1 MRIGLEE
8 TAWRWTPAE
17 FEGAEL
23 FTTERPEA
31 QARPGGKGLCPG
43 GPPEGAGSTG
53 QGTPPV
59 PALPRG
65 CRANLLSFLTSL
77 AFSSKTNKVK
87 PCWNENYI

>member
-1 MRIGLEE
+1 MLIGLEE

-31 QARPGGKGLCPG
+31 QPRPGGKGLCPG

-65 CRANLLSFLTSL
+65 CCADLHSPNF
-77 AFSSKTNKVK
+77 
-87 PCWNENYI
+87 PCLQLQSEQGKAMLE